1 MSDYEDLANFRDE
14 LTTALQGLA
23 DTSSWLGGK
32 LAAGDIDDAL
42 AGATPYLTQFGTVIG
57 GWLLAVSAVGAKKA
71 PTEYDAEFLAQKVN
85 TARFYGEH
93 LLPRANGLVETIK
106 GGNELLASASF

>member
-1 MSDYEDLANFRDE
+1 MDLVLRKLPMENGKVVEELITEMTTVLGQMSDYDDLGDFRDE

-23 DTSSWLGGK
+23 DTSTWLGAR

-57 GWLLAVSAVGAKKA
+57 GWLMAVSAVERRFGTKSS
-71 PTEYDAEFLAQKVN
+71 EGVDRS
-85 TARFYGEH
+85 AR
-93 LLPRANGLVETIK
+93 
-106 GGNELLASASF
+106 S